1 MVILLLKSQY
11 FCSHFYLKL
20 HMLLPSLMTT
30 TSPCTL
36 KHGHPFTAT
45 STLPSF
51 SQHECN
57 FKHLHNIHLFGGF
70 QALFPPSLCQH
81 HLVPSLL
88 LLCHTQTLL
97 SSSFQ
102 MRNTRSGVG
111 HKGDKG
117 SEIIH
122 KLFTNSFSELDSSA
136 SAELKWGSI
145 PILSRE
151 KKTKAFT
158 D

>member
-1 MVILLLKSQY
+1 MDILLQQQVY
-11 FCSHFYLKL
+11 
-20 HMLLPSLMTT
+20 
-30 TSPCTL
+30 
-36 KHGHPFTAT
+36 
-45 STLPSF
+45 STLPSS

-57 FKHLHNIHLFGGF
+57 FKHLHNIHLIGGF
-70 QALFPPSLCQH
+70 QALFPPCLCQY

-102 MRNTRSGVG
+102 MRNTQSGVG

-151 KKTKAFT
+151 KKNKGFYRLIGKITKNPENIEGMAEWKQGKM
-158 D
+158 DRRGEE

>member
-1 MVILLLKSQY
+1 MHSQTWTSFYSNKFTVRCLPFPNMNVISSTCIIFISSDAFK
-11 FCSHFYLKL
+11 
-20 HMLLPSLMTT
+20 
-30 TSPCTL
+30 
-36 KHGHPFTAT
+36 PF
-45 STLPSF
+45 
-51 SQHECN
+51 
-57 FKHLHNIHLFGGF
+57 
-70 QALFPPSLCQH
+70 FPPCLCQY

-122 KLFTNSFSELDSSA
+122 KLFTNSFSELNSSA

-151 KKTKAFT
+151 KKTKGFSRLIGKITKNTENIEGMAEWK
-158 D
+158 